1 MNSTETNSTETKA
14 TCVREIEV
22 QVPAEIVTSETES
35 LVRKY
40 TKFAKIPGFR
50 KGKVPPTIIRQR
62 FAEDLK
68 SEVVESLVPKYF
80 HTETEKQ
87 GLKPISQPRVTD
99 LHLHDG
105 EPLKFKAT
113 FEVLPEIEVS
123 GYQEIKPEQKDITV
137 SDEDVEAALKNIQE
151 QQASYNV
158 VAEDRPLADGDFAQ
172 VAFEGTPKSEAKT
185 DAPAEGEEVAKAD
198 EPKPVKVDEVMVE
211 IGGTNTVKEFS
222 DNLRGAKAGEQK
234 TFDVAYP
241 ADFQDQRL
249 AGKTM
254 TYTATVNGIKTKVI
268 PELNDAF
275 AKEVGDFE
283 NVDAL
288 KQRIRESMEH
298 EKKHQVEHEA
308 KEKIVDELLKRTDF
322 PVPEAMVEHQI
333 DVRLER
339 GLRALAAQG
348 MRAEDLKRMDLSRLR
363 DGQREQAV
371 RDVKTLLVLD
381 KIADLENIQA
391 SDEEVDKE
399 IEAIAA
405 QARQPKEDVRA
416 RLTQDGAVTRIRERI
431 RNEKALDFLYRKP
444 A

>member
-1 MNSTETNSTETKA
+1 M
-14 TCVREIEV
+14 REIEV
-22 QVPAEIVTSETES
+22 EIPAEIVTSETES

-40 TKFAKIPGFR
+40 TKLAKIPGFR
-50 KGKVPPTIIRQR
+50 KGKVPPTVVRQR

-99 LHLHDG
+99 LHLHEG

-123 GYQEIKPEQKDITV
+123 GYREIQPEQKDTSV
-137 SDEDVEAALKNIQE
+137 SVEDVEAALKNIQE
-151 QQASYNV
+151 QHAAYNV
-158 VAEDRPLADGDFAQ
+158 VSEERPLADGDFAQ
-172 VAFEGTPKSEAKT
+172 VAFEGTPKAELKSEPETSAGS
-185 DAPAEGEEVAKAD
+185 EGEAAVAAKEED
-198 EPKPVKVDEVMVE
+198 EPKPVKVDEVLVE
-211 IGGTNTVKEFS
+211 IGGVNTVKEFS
-222 DNLRGAKAGEQK
+222 ENLRGAKAGEKK
-234 TFDVAYP
+234 TFEVTYP

-254 TYTATVNGIKTKVI
+254 VYTATINGIKSKAM
-268 PELNDAF
+268 PELNDEF
-275 AKEVGDFE
+275 AKEVGEFE
-283 NVDAL
+283 NLDAL

-298 EKKHQVEHEA
+298 EKTHQVEHEA

-322 PVPEAMVEHQI
+322 PVPEALVEHQI

-348 MRAEDLKRMDLSRLR
+348 MRAEDLKRMDISRLR

-371 RDVKTLLVLD
+371 RDVKTLLILD
-381 KIADLENIQA
+381 KIAELENIQA
-391 SDEEVDKE
+391 SDEEVEKE
-399 IEAIAA
+399 IEAIAE

>member
-1 MNSTETNSTETKA
+1 LNSIETKP

-22 QVPAEIVTSETES
+22 EIPAEIVTSETES

-50 KGKVPPTIIRQR
+50 KGKVPPTIVRQR

-68 SEVVESLVPKYF
+68 SEVVEALVPKYF

-99 LHLHDG
+99 LHLHEG

-113 FEVLPEIEVS
+113 FEVLPEIEIP
-123 GYQEIKPEQKDITV
+123 GYQEIKSEKKDTTV
-137 SDEDVEAALKNIQE
+137 SDEEVETALKNIQE
-151 QQASYNV
+151 QHASYNAV
-158 VAEDRPLADGDFAQ
+158 SEERPLADGDFAQ
-172 VAFEGTPKSEAKT
+172 VAFEGTPKSEAAAET
-185 DAPAEGEEVAKAD
+185 PAEGAEKAA
-198 EPKPVKVDEVMVE
+198 EPTPVKVDEVMVE

-222 DNLRGAKAGEQK
+222 DNLRGAKAGDRK

-254 TYTATVNGIKTKVI
+254 TYTATVNGIKSKAV

-283 NVDAL
+283 NIDAL
-288 KQRIRESMEH
+288 KQRIREGMEH

-308 KEKIVDELLKRTDF
+308 KEKIVDELLKLTDF
-322 PVPEAMVEHQI
+322 PVPDALVEHQI
-333 DVRLER
+333 DVRLDR

-348 MRAEDLKRMDLSRLR
+348 MRPDDLKRMDLGRLR

-371 RDVKTLLVLD
+371 RDVKTLLILD

-431 RNEKALDFLYRKP
+431 RNEKALDFLYSKP

>member
-1 MNSTETNSTETKA
+1 
-14 TCVREIEV
+14 VREIEV
-22 QVPAEIVTSETES
+22 EIPAEIVTSETES

-50 KGKVPPTIIRQR
+50 KGKVPPTIVRQR

-68 SEVVESLVPKYF
+68 SEVVEALVPKYF

-99 LHLHDG
+99 LHLHEG

-113 FEVLPEIEVS
+113 FEVLPEIEIP
-123 GYQEIKPEQKDITV
+123 GYQEIKSEKKDTTV
-137 SDEDVEAALKNIQE
+137 SDEEVETALKNIQE
-151 QQASYNV
+151 QHASYNAV
-158 VAEDRPLADGDFAQ
+158 SEERPLADGDFAQ
-172 VAFEGTPKSEAKT
+172 VAFEGTPKSEAAAET
-185 DAPAEGEEVAKAD
+185 PAEGAEKAA
-198 EPKPVKVDEVMVE
+198 EPTPVKVDEVMVE

-222 DNLRGAKAGEQK
+222 DNLRGAKAGDRK

-254 TYTATVNGIKTKVI
+254 TYTATVNGIKSKAV

-283 NVDAL
+283 NIDAL
-288 KQRIRESMEH
+288 KQRIREGMEH

-308 KEKIVDELLKRTDF
+308 KEKIVDELLKLTDF
-322 PVPEAMVEHQI
+322 PVPDALVEHQI
-333 DVRLER
+333 DVRLDR

-348 MRAEDLKRMDLSRLR
+348 MRPDDLKRMDLGRLR

-371 RDVKTLLVLD
+371 RDVKTLLILD

-431 RNEKALDFLYRKP
+431 RNEKALDFLYSKP

>member
-1 MNSTETNSTETKA
+1 M
-14 TCVREIEV
+14 REIEV
-22 QVPAEIVTSETES
+22 EIPAEIVTSETES

-40 TKFAKIPGFR
+40 TKVAKIAGFR

-80 HTETEKQ
+80 QTETEKQ

-99 LHLHDG
+99 LHLHEG

-123 GYQEIKPEQKDITV
+123 GYQEIKPEQKDTTV
-137 SDEDVEAALKNIQE
+137 SDGDVETALKNIQE
-151 QQASYNV
+151 QHASYNAV
-158 VAEDRPLADGDFAQ
+158 TEERSLADGDFAQ
-172 VAFEGTPKSEAKT
+172 VAFEGTPKPDAKT
-185 DAPAEGEEVAKAD
+185 DAPEGEAAAEATKD

-234 TFDVAYP
+234 TFEVAYP

-254 TYTATVNGIKTKVI
+254 MYTATVNGIKTKAV

-275 AKEVGDFE
+275 AKEVGEFE
-283 NVDAL
+283 NLDAL
-288 KQRIRESMEH
+288 KLRIRESMEH
-298 EKKHQVEHEA
+298 EKKHEAEHEA
-308 KEKIVDELLKRTDF
+308 KEKIVDELLKLTDF
-322 PVPEAMVEHQI
+322 PVPEALVEHQI

-348 MRAEDLKRMDLSRLR
+348 MRPEDLKRMDLSRLR

-371 RDVKTLLVLD
+371 RDVKTLLILD
-381 KIADLENIQA
+381 KIADLEKIEV

-405 QARQPKEDVRA
+405 QARQPKEDIRA

-431 RNEKALDFLYRKP
+431 RNEKALDFLYRRP

>member
-1 MNSTETNSTETKA
+1 MNSTETKP
-14 TCVREIEV
+14 TCLRELEV
-22 QVPAEIVTSETES
+22 EVPADVLTNETES

-40 TKFAKIPGFR
+40 TKLAKIPGFR
-50 KGKVPPTIIRQR
+50 KGKVPATIVRKR

-80 HTETEKQ
+80 RTETEKK

-99 LHLHDG
+99 LHVHDG

-123 GYQEIKPEQKDITV
+123 GYKDIRPEQKDTAV
-137 SDEDVEAALKNIQE
+137 SAEEVETALKNIQE
-151 QQASYNV
+151 QHAAYNAV
-158 VAEDRPLADGDFAQ
+158 SEERGLQDGDFAQ
-172 VAFEGTPKSEAKT
+172 VAFEGTPKAEA
-185 DAPAEGEEVAKAD
+185 APEAAEGEAKKD

-211 IGGTNTVKEFS
+211 IGGSNTVKEFS
-222 DNLRGAKAGEQK
+222 DNLRGAKVGEEK
-234 TFDVAYP
+234 TFDVQYAD
-241 ADFQDQRL
+241 DFQDQRL

-254 TYTATVNGIKTKVI
+254 SYKVTVNGIKTKAV

-283 NVDAL
+283 TIDAL
-288 KQRIRESMEH
+288 RQRIREGMEH
-298 EKKHQVEHEA
+298 EKKHQAEHEA
-308 KEKIVDELLKRTDF
+308 KEKIVDELLKGTDF
-322 PVPEAMVEHQI
+322 PVPEALVEHQI

-348 MRAEDLKRMDLSRLR
+348 MRAEDLKRMDLNRLR

-371 RDVKTLLVLD
+371 RDVKTLLILD
-381 KIADLENIQA
+381 KIADLENIQV

-405 QARQPKEDVRA
+405 QARQPMEDVRA

-431 RNEKALDFLYRKP
+431 RNEKALEFLYNKP